1 MRKCTLP
8 ILPVLLAAVIS
19 AVSFTAGPA
28 HAQSKSKRAADR
40 KKDQEIELLKLEV
53 QQLESRVD
61 TLESLNQKVK
71 VIDQKVD
78 VQAQQLDV
86 QAQKINVEAQTEK
99 NVLTWPNLHGA
110 ANDRGFT
117 VSSLPDPENGG
128 QPDYRL
134 NFGGIIQGDGRF
146 FTSGSDK
153 ATSSTFYLN
162 RVRPILNGTLDKY
175 YDFNITPDFGQGKG
189 VVLQDAWLNIHYYP
203 QGIFQIGKFKGPFDL
218 ERLQSDRD
226 LEFSERSEIQNLVPN
241 RDTGVQLFSNSLL
254 GGRLN
259 YQLAFMNGVPDNTAA
274 DPTTDVDNNDGK
286 DFYGRVFTTPFSL
299 SENSWLKGLGAGFAG
314 SYGDERGSTIDTMKT
329 YGTSTWFS
337 YASGVTASGLRARLE
352 PQGYYYVGPLGLM
365 AEYAQESQ
373 SLNLFTKKGSSPFP
387 RLINRT
393 DTFTN
398 TGYFA
403 QASYFLTGENASY
416 SWVKPKHPFDP
427 RNGGWG
433 AWELAARISNV
444 TMDRRQ
450 FQLGFANSQTSAK
463 TATEFALGVNWYLSS
478 HVKWYFDYAN
488 TYFNGGAG
496 TVADVKDRPN
506 ESVIESEL
514 QIAF

>member
-8 ILPVLLAAVIS
+8 ILPVLLAAVIT
-19 AVSFTAGPA
+19 AVFFAAGPA
-28 HAQSKSKRAADR
+28 HAQSKRSADR

-53 QQLESRVD
+53 KQLESRVD
-61 TLESLNQKVK
+61 TLEQLDQKVK

-78 VQAQQLDV
+78 VQAQQINV
-86 QAQKINVEAQTEK
+86 QGQKINVEAQTEK
-99 NVLTWPNLHGA
+99 TALTWPNVTRA
-110 ANDRGFT
+110 ATDRGFT
-117 VSSLPDPENGG
+117 VSSPADPENGG

-134 NFGGIIQGDGRF
+134 NFGALVQGDGRF

-162 RVRPILNGTLDKY
+162 RVRPILTGTVDKY

-189 VVLQDAWLNIHYYP
+189 VVLQDAWINNHYFS
-203 QGIFQIGKFKGPFDL
+203 QAIFQIGKFKGPFDL

-226 LEFSERSEIQNLVPN
+226 LEFSERSEITNLVPN
-241 RDTGVQLFSNSLL
+241 RDTGVQIFSNSLL
-254 GGRLN
+254 ENRLT

-274 DPTTDVDNNDGK
+274 DPGTDIDNNDGK

-314 SYGDERGSTIDTMKT
+314 TYGNERGSTIDTYKT

-337 YASGVTASGLRARLE
+337 YNSGVTASGLRARIE
-352 PQGYYYVGPLGLM
+352 PQAYYYVGPVGFM
-365 AEYAQESQ
+365 AEYAQNSQ
-373 SLNLFTKKGSSPFP
+373 SLSLVTSKGANPTKRF
-387 RLINRT
+387 INRT

-398 TGYFA
+398 TGYMA
-403 QASYFLTGENASY
+403 QVSYYLTGEKAAY
-416 SWVKPKHPFDP
+416 GWVKPNRPFDP

-444 TMDRRQ
+444 SAQTRQ
-450 FQLGFANSQTSAK
+450 FELGFASSNTAAK

-478 HVKWYFDYAN
+478 HIKFYFDYAN
-488 TYFNGGAG
+488 TFFDGGAG
-496 TVADVKDRPN
+496 IATDVKDRPN